1 MRFYFL
7 SFCAV
12 LLFPTPSVRVQQA
25 PLPPRAVIGV
35 QVSGATAPSSSQAA
49 ASQAGMAS
57 AAENAQLHRFSASD
71 EARALQGD
79 IKRMRAL
86 VQQMQQ
92 NLAFV
97 DTTQSPLKH
106 QFQLEIDAW
115 NTLIDQMERRA
126 QGDRK

>member
-1 MRFYFL
+1 M
-7 SFCAV
+7 
-12 LLFPTPSVRVQQA
+12 QQ
-25 PLPPRAVIGV
+25 PVPG
-35 QVSGATAPSSSQAA
+35 SSQAA
-49 ASQAGMAS
+49 NSQANMAN
-57 AAENAQLHRFSASD
+57 AAESAQLRRLTAAD

-97 DTTQSPLKH
+97 DATQSPLKH

-126 QGDRK
+126 QAK

>member
-1 MRFYFL
+1 M
-7 SFCAV
+7 SFRPAIILIILFGAI
-12 LLFPTPSVRVQQA
+12 LLGAMQQ
-25 PLPPRAVIGV
+25 PVPG
-35 QVSGATAPSSSQAA
+35 SSQAA
-49 ASQAGMAS
+49 TSQANMANT
-57 AAENAQLHRFSASD
+57 AEKAQLHRFTSTD
-71 EARALQGD
+71 EAKALQGD

-106 QFQLEIDAW
+106 QFQLEIEAW

-126 QGDRK
+126 QAK

>member
-1 MRFYFL
+1 ML
-7 SFCAV
+7 SRTAIIFIV
-12 LLFPTPSVRVQQA
+12 FMSTILLSGMQSTP
-25 PLPPRAVIGV
+25 G
-35 QVSGATAPSSSQAA
+35 GSSQAA
-49 ASQAGMAS
+49 ASQANMA
-57 AAENAQLHRFSASD
+57 ATAENAQLRRFSAAD
-71 EARALQGD
+71 ESKALQGD

-97 DTTQSPLKH
+97 DATQSPLKH

-126 QGDRK
+126 QAGSR

>member
-1 MRFYFL
+1 MSRSVIIL
-7 SFCAV
+7 V
-12 LLFPTPSVRVQQA
+12 LLLCAALVGAIQQ
-25 PLPPRAVIGV
+25 PVPG
-35 QVSGATAPSSSQAA
+35 SSQAA
-49 ASQAGMAS
+49 SSQADMANR
-57 AAENAQLHRFSASD
+57 AESAQLRRFTAAD
-71 EARALQGD
+71 EAKALQGD

-97 DTTQSPLKH
+97 DATQSPLKH

-126 QGDRK
+126 QAK

>member
-1 MRFYFL
+1 MPSRPAILFL
-7 SFCAV
+7 LLFCAV
-12 LLFPTPSVRVQQA
+12 LLYAVQQ
-25 PLPPRAVIGV
+25 PVPG
-35 QVSGATAPSSSQAA
+35 SSNAAGSQAEM
-49 ASQAGMAS
+49 QNR
-57 AAENAQLHRFSASD
+57 AEAAQLHRFSAAD
-71 EARALQGD
+71 EAKALQGD

-115 NTLIDQMERRA
+115 NTIIDQMERRA
-126 QGDRK
+126 QGNSK

>member
-1 MRFYFL
+1 
-7 SFCAV
+7 
-12 LLFPTPSVRVQQA
+12 
-25 PLPPRAVIGV
+25 
-35 QVSGATAPSSSQAA
+35 
-49 ASQAGMAS
+49 MAN
-57 AAENAQLHRFSASD
+57 AAENAQLRRFSASD
-71 EARALQGD
+71 EAKALQGD

-126 QGDRK
+126 QANTR

>member
-1 MRFYFL
+1 ML
-7 SFCAV
+7 SRPAMIFVVLLSAV
-12 LLFPTPSVRVQQA
+12 LLSGMQSTS
-25 PLPPRAVIGV
+25 
-35 QVSGATAPSSSQAA
+35 SGASQAA
-49 ASQAGMAS
+49 ASQASTAS

-92 NLAFV
+92 NMAFV
-97 DTTQSPLKH
+97 DNTQSPLKH

-115 NTLIDQMERRA
+115 STLIDQMERRA
-126 QGDRK
+126 WK

>member
-1 MRFYFL
+1 MSRFAIIFVL
-7 SFCAV
+7 LFCAV
-12 LLFPTPSVRVQQA
+12 LLGAMQQPVPGSSQA
-25 PLPPRAVIGV
+25 
-35 QVSGATAPSSSQAA
+35 SSSQ
-49 ASQAGMAS
+49 SNMANT
-57 AAENAQLHRFSASD
+57 AENAQLHRFTAGD

-86 VQQMQQ
+86 VHQMQT

-126 QGDRK
+126 QANTK

>member
-1 MRFYFL
+1 ML
-7 SFCAV
+7 SRPAMIFVVLLSAV
-12 LLFPTPSVRVQQA
+12 LLSGMQSTS
-25 PLPPRAVIGV
+25 
-35 QVSGATAPSSSQAA
+35 SGASQAA
-49 ASQAGMAS
+49 ASQASTAS

-92 NLAFV
+92 NMAFV
-97 DTTQSPLKH
+97 DNTQSPLKH

-115 NTLIDQMERRA
+115 STLIDQMERRA
-126 QGDRK
+126 RK